1 MGGLAAILPVV
12 GTIATVG
19 SAAFGIYNSVQQGQ
33 AQQAAANQTA
43 LNLQNQGKA
52 EFASSQRDVL
62 QKDLETKYLLS
73 TQQAQAAASG
83 GGAGADAPTIVR
95 MMSETAKRGADADE
109 SILYGGYSSKAS
121 YDNQADAVR
130 QSGGNAFLGG
140 IGSGIG
146 KVISAAGE
154 YARGKQQGYLA

>member
-1 MGGLAAILPVV
+1 MAAIGAILPVI

-19 SAAFGIYNSVQQGQ
+19 SAVYGVVNSVQQGQ
-33 AQQAAANQTA
+33 QQQAAANQTA

-52 EFASSQRDVL
+52 EFATSQRDVL

-73 TQQAQAAASG
+73 TQQAQAASSG
-83 GGAGADAPTIVR
+83 GGAGTDAPTIVR
-95 MMSETAKRGADADE
+95 MMTETAKRGEQADE
-109 SILYGGYSSKAS
+109 SILYGGESQRAS
-121 YDNQADAVR
+121 YQNQADAVR

-146 KVISAAGE
+146 KLVSAAGE